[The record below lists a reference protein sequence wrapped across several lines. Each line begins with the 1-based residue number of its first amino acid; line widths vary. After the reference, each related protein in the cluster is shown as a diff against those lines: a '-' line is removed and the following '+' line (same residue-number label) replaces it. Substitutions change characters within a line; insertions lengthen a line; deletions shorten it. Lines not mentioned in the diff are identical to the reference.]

1 MRGHTPRLR
10 LKSEED
16 MVQGR
21 DDLSE
26 IPCLVT
32 GLPACAATR
41 MKNSAYNGGV
51 QDSFWI
57 IPWEVCE
64 LHKGRR
70 CNMFR
75 KAWQHWNTPLGE
87 LYPDNENK
95 KMFHAGLA
103 LGTGVSV
110 GLILAALT
118 IRYAVIP
125 TMKMLEVWPW

>member
-1 MRGHTPRLR
+1 
-10 LKSEED
+10 
-16 MVQGR
+16 
-21 DDLSE
+21 
-26 IPCLVT
+26 
-32 GLPACAATR
+32 
-41 MKNSAYNGGV
+41 
-51 QDSFWI
+51 
-57 IPWEVCE
+57 
-64 LHKGRR
+64 
-70 CNMFR
+70 MFR